1 MCVLYLL
8 HGVVVVCRC
17 ALPSRGRAG
26 AGSSLLG
33 AGSSP
38 LVVAGCGV
46 VRAGCAAVFCAVCS
60 PAVLLHFN
68 FR

>member
-1 MCVLYLL
+1 M
-8 HGVVVVCRC
+8 RT
-17 ALPSRGRAG
+17 ASPSRGGGHVLMFVAFAR
-26 AGSSLLG
+26 SSLLG
-33 AGSSP
+33 ARSSP
-38 LVVAGCGV
+38 LVAAGCGV